1 MFFEE
6 DHLRITK
13 IRTND
18 GISPTMG
25 EDERPLKKI
34 IHAPLNPQT
43 KKLFEEENSR
53 KPNQLKMKIEVVK
66 AYKAEPI
73 PQAPAVDVSALHAE
87 IEELKRQN
95 NELKINKVSS
105 EIPNDSE
112 VIEKPKEKSTG
123 NPQSK
128 TVTNDT
134 K

>member
-34 IHAPLNPQT
+34 IHAPLNPWT

-66 AYKAEPI
+66 AYKPEPV
-73 PQAPAVDVSALHAE
+73 PQAPPVDVSALQAE

-95 NELKINKVSS
+95 NELKINKVTS

-112 VIEKPKEKSTG
+112 ITEKPKEKLTT
-123 NPQSK
+123 NPQAKIAQS
-128 TVTNDT
+128 
-134 K
+134 

>member
-1 MFFEE
+1 MFFNE

-18 GISPTMG
+18 GISPMMG

-43 KKLFEEENSR
+43 QKLFREENDR

-66 AYKAEPI
+66 AYKPEPI
-73 PQAPAVDVSALHAE
+73 PQAPAIDVSAL
-87 IEELKRQN
+87 EERIKALEEEN
-95 NELKINKVSS
+95 NSLKINKVSS
-105 EIPNDSE
+105 ENTNGSE
-112 VIEKPKEKSTG
+112 VIENPKEKSTD

-128 TVTNDT
+128 IAQS
-134 K
+134 